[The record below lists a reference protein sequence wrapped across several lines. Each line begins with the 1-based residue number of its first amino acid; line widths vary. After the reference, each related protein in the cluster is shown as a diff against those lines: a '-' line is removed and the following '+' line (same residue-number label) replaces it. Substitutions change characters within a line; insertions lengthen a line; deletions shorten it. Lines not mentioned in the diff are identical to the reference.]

1 MKSSRRTRLMIWT
14 ALAVATG
21 AVAVS
26 AAQGGGPPADPGW
39 IGLPHC
45 AVPDVEGLQ
54 LAVARRTLRRERC
67 GVYAPMRR
75 RSTARRNSVLTEV
88 PDAGTHL
95 APGTKILLI
104 VSNGRRR

>member
-1 MKSSRRTRLMIWT
+1 M
-14 ALAVATG
+14 ALALDAVLRETG
-21 AVAVS
+21 A
-26 AAQGGGPPADPGW
+26 PPFSTKLSPPR
-39 IGLPHC
+39 IT
-45 AVPDVEGLQ
+45 EG
-54 LAVARRTLRRERC
+54 RTLRRERC